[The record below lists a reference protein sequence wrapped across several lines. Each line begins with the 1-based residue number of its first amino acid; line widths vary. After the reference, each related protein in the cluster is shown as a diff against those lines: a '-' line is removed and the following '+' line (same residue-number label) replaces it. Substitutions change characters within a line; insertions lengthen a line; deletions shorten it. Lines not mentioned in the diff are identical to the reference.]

1 MRRSSA
7 IAGIVAEPRR
17 LWSRAVSF
25 LEQHLGSGTWRA
37 DSPFSSVTF
46 KVRHL
51 GARDYRAGFRDIDA
65 TLDPAAGTLVAGVP
79 IASLDLNNPV
89 IRERM
94 LSAEF
99 LDATRFPE
107 VRWIVSQFEG
117 DASRAISAVGELSI
131 HGHTK
136 TVTATGKIGLPGP
149 GLLSPENRVG
159 VELSSTI
166 DRRDFGLDWQ
176 EQLPAGG
183 DTLGWDVTLEA
194 LMEFVEQA

>member
-1 MRRSSA
+1 M
-7 IAGIVAEPRR
+7 
-17 LWSRAVSF
+17 SF
-25 LEQHLGSGTWRA
+25 LEEHLGSGTWRA

-65 TLDPAAGTLVAGVP
+65 TLEPAAGTLVASVP

-99 LDATRFPE
+99 LDAARFPE
-107 VRWIVSQFEG
+107 VRWVVSQFEG
-117 DASRAISAVGELSI
+117 DTSRAIPAVGDISI

-159 VELSSTI
+159 GELSSTI

-194 LMEFVEQA
+194 LMEFVEEA